1 MPCERTRELGLG
13 ELFSTVRG
21 NGMSTGEAV
30 REVAAPSVREV
41 AAPSVRQENLRAAA
55 LTPCASRA
63 LGTEAADAVR
73 PDPTSSFCGG
83 VFRYVPCL
91 RSTRSVE
98 SVGDC
103 PDEPAGE
110 QLGSPLLTSRAESK
124 PGAGR
129 HAFFVIGA
137 PTTQTAKDF
146 KAAFDRHGQAL
157 TLFVEADL
165 KTYMKEISRPG
176 PNVYA
181 IPTNLRAPYQYRPGV
196 PGEASQPIVL
206 ETTKLDSFPAFMEC
220 QHMVSQS
227 VREILEF
234 ARANGVRTFFPIV
247 ARKQRPTHIQVSP
260 EGDRVVA
267 LPPDTGPRA
276 SHPGSDQE
284 LSEFALKVLVE
295 PASAKAGRVLLD
307 DLKRCTDHNATYL
320 ADVLA
325 IVGAA
330 RLADSDKWWE
340 RWRLAS
346 CEVRGDGTHS
356 KVVFGNKRAT
366 EAAENVPYC
375 KAEFVP
381 DAGGLFYSMDSTA
394 KDFDK
399 SEFNEA
405 VREMLESHASGSP
418 TPVWD
423 TCYVAHDSFALDV
436 DDLPALELAKAVTKP
451 GGFRDTITW
460 RESHLYEHKHPQP
473 QMSQAVGELAVQL
486 PAPGAGA

>member
-1 MPCERTRELGLG
+1 MGDDDTDTE
-13 ELFSTVRG
+13 
-21 NGMSTGEAV
+21 EATW
-30 REVAAPSVREV
+30 EV
-41 AAPSVRQENLRAAA
+41 AAPSVRQETLRAAE
-55 LTPCASRA
+55 LTPCTASHTH
-63 LGTEAADAVR
+63 LGTEAEDCTVPVDHAEDTVR
-73 PDPTSSFCGG
+73 PDCTRSLCSS
-83 VFRYVPCL
+83 VRRYVPCL
-91 RSTRSVE
+91 QSSRSVE

-103 PDEPAGE
+103 PDEPAGVE
-110 QLGSPLLTSRAESK
+110 QLGSPLPKSRPESK
-124 PGAGR
+124 PEDGK
-129 HAFFVIGA
+129 HVFFVIGA
-137 PTTQTAKDF
+137 PTTQIVKDF
-146 KAAFDRHGQAL
+146 KATFERHGQAL
-157 TLFVEADL
+157 TLFIEADL
-165 KTYMKEISRPG
+165 KTYMKEISSPG

-206 ETTKLDSFPAFMEC
+206 ENMKLDGFAAFMEC
-220 QHMVSQS
+220 QNMVSQS

-247 ARKQRPTHIQVSP
+247 GRKQRPTHIQVSS

-325 IVGAA
+325 IVGAVK
-330 RLADSDKWWE
+330 LTDSDKWWE

-346 CEVRGDGTHS
+346 CKVEDDGTHS
-356 KVVFGNKRAT
+356 KVVFGDKHAT
-366 EAAENVPYC
+366 EAAKNVPYC

-381 DAGGLFYSMDSTA
+381 DADGLFYSMDSTA

-405 VREMLESHASGSP
+405 VRGMLESHASGSP
-418 TPVWD
+418 KPIWD

-451 GGFRDTITW
+451 GGFTDAITW
-460 RESHLYEHKHPQP
+460 RESHL
-473 QMSQAVGELAVQL
+473 
-486 PAPGAGA
+486 